1 MSFVAILGLGSSG
14 EAAARLALAQGADV
28 HVSDLRTDPAT
39 STRADQLR
47 KLGADVEL
55 GAHDVARIAGADPVI
70 VSPGIPP
77 SAAVLVELRERGVRW
92 ISEPEYAA
100 RFYRGALIAIT
111 GTNGKSSVTLLVGH
125 LLQTAGIS
133 AAVGGNVGA
142 GLAPAASDLA
152 RLEPAPDWVVLE
164 MSSFQLADVERFAPD
179 IGVVTSLAPDH
190 LDRYPSVEA
199 YWADKARLF
208 ERAHDDSCWV
218 LADQAEVLALAG
230 DAPGHR
236 YVFSASDAPEAA
248 HELHAFMRDGVLTL
262 RLDDR
267 EEALLP
273 RDELPL
279 LGRHNV
285 ANALAAALVARLAG
299 ADLEGLRAGLRSATS
314 LPHRM
319 EPVGEHVG
327 ALWVNDS
334 KATNVGATLGAI
346 ASLER
351 PLVLLLGGFDKG
363 ENVTPLARPAAERAR
378 AVIVFGAAGERFER
392 ELRAAWPNTAGAP
405 AITRVAGFEQALE
418 RAENVAEP
426 GDVVLLSPACS
437 SFDEFTNY
445 EERGRAFAAF
455 VRERA
460 A

>member
-1 MSFVAILGLGSSG
+1 MSLIAILGLGSSG

-39 STRADQLR
+39 SARADQLR

-55 GAHDVARIAGADPVI
+55 GAHDVARIAGAEHVI

-77 SAAVLVELRERGVRW
+77 HAPVLVELRERGVRW

-125 LLQTAGIS
+125 LLRSAGIR
-133 AAVGGNVGA
+133 AAVGGNVGG

-152 RLEPAPDWVVLE
+152 LLDPAPDWIVLE
-164 MSSFQLADVERFAPD
+164 MSSFQLADVEQFAPD
-179 IGVVTSLAPDH
+179 IGVVTSLASDH
-190 LDRYPSVEA
+190 LDRYPSVQA

-208 ERAHDDSCWV
+208 ERAHADSRWV
-218 LADQAEVLALAG
+218 LADQREVLDLAA
-230 DAPGHR
+230 DAAGHR
-236 YVFSASDAPEAA
+236 YVFSANAEPEAA
-248 HELHAFMRDGVLTL
+248 PELHAFLRDGGLTL
-262 RLDDR
+262 RLAGRDEPLIR
-267 EEALLP
+267 

-299 ADLEGLRAGLRSATS
+299 ADLEAIRAGLRGATA

-319 EPVGEHVG
+319 EPVGELAG

-334 KATNVGATLGAI
+334 KGTNVGATLGAI
-346 ASLER
+346 ESLER
-351 PLVLLLGGFDKG
+351 PAVLLLGGFDKG
-363 ENVTPLARPAAERAR
+363 EPVALLAGPAAERAR
-378 AVIVFGAAGERFER
+378 HVIVFGAAGARFAR
-392 ELRAAWPNTAGAP
+392 ELAAAWPGPSAP
-405 AITRVAGFEQALE
+405 TIERVRGFADALA
-418 RAENVAEP
+418 RAEHLAQP

-455 VRERA
+455 VHERA